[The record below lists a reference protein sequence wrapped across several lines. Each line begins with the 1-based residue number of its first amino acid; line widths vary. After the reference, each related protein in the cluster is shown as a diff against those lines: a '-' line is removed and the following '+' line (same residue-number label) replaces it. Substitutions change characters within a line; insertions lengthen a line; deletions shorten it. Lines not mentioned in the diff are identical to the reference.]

1 MCTVPSMVLQRAT
14 LIATLIATTM
24 VANNSSMNTPLRLTT
39 RLRTT
44 SPSPTPFLMECMSLS
59 FSLVSA
65 SYEWINS
72 YIFISP
78 EFLSDGDPT
87 DWTLSGSLDKSSWD
101 TLDLQ
106 SQFSFNNRFQV
117 VTFNLPSNG
126 KVYKHFKFEFSIFYY
141 FLLML

>member
-1 MCTVPSMVLQRAT
+1 MYRSIYG
-14 LIATLIATTM
+14 IAEGDFDCNPDGDYYGCKQLVDEYSTSSYYTTQDYF
-24 VANNSSMNTPLRLTT
+24 TFTY
-39 RLRTT
+39 
-44 SPSPTPFLMECMSLS
+44 SLPDGMYVFS

-126 KVYKHFKFEFSIFYY
+126 KVYKHFKFEFSIFYC